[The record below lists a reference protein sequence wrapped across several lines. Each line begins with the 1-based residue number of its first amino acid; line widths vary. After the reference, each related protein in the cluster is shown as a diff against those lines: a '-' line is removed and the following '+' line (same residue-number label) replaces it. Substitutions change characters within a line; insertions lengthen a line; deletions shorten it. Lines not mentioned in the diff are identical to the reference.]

1 MKISVFFKKRY
12 LLKIP
17 KNSDKKEVLGGS
29 PLFNNKVIEKNKNIK
44 KLRVSI
50 PFIKYTS
57 RV

>member
-29 PLFNNKVIEKNKNIK
+29 PLFNNKVIEKKKQKYKEIK
-44 KLRVSI
+44 S
-50 PFIKYTS
+50 KYS
-57 RV
+57 VYKIY